1 MLADIKRE
9 LSQSLGILD
18 KAEGVCLRA
27 TFIVDPDGIIRF
39 VSVNDLSV
47 GRNPQEVL
55 RVLDALQTDELCP
68 CNWQKGDDVL
78 KDRLPE
84 YARDL
89 KLNLSSLASEQL
101 LSPQQKAGSFIAAA
115 LAADHAPTTRD
126 LVDAFGGE
134 LSPEALNAAKIA
146 ASLMAM
152 NNIYYRFVHLV
163 HAADYKTLPA
173 KLRMTAMAKPGVD
186 KVDFELWS
194 LAVAAVNGCGRC
206 LTAHEHELRG
216 RGVTR
221 EVIQDAIRVASVV
234 HAVAV
239 TIEALETSSGIGQI
253 AVAV

>member
-1 MLADIKRE
+1 MSIDI
-9 LSQSLGILD
+9 
-18 KAEGVCLRA
+18 
-27 TFIVDPDGIIRF
+27 
-39 VSVNDLSV
+39 
-47 GRNPQEVL
+47 
-55 RVLDALQTDELCP
+55 
-68 CNWQKGDDVL
+68 L

-115 LAADHAPTTRD
+115 LAANHAPTTQAV
-126 LVDAFGGE
+126 VDAFGPE

-194 LAVAAVNGCGRC
+194 LVVSAINGCGMC
-206 LTAHEHELRG
+206 LEAHEKVLPRPRTFRGADPG
-216 RGVTR
+216 RGAHR
-221 EVIQDAIRVASVV
+221 RDGPRRRAHAQCRRGAGGASGESSLGRVLMDPNS
-234 HAVAV
+234 
-239 TIEALETSSGIGQI
+239 
-253 AVAV
+253 